1 MPSYKITAISILVST
16 LTISIYASE
25 TRSATGDL
33 PPPAGFANQA
43 EEYQLMTGRW
53 CGRLSD
59 GPKIRI
65 TVETVTDD
73 GAASGIYEFGK
84 FKVQTKFKGEV
95 KDHKLHTTLPGT
107 SGQGGK
113 WLDADMA
120 TWLHKKDRMA
130 GTWESNKSKKSN
142 PAQLGIVTF
151 KAKRCN

>member
-1 MPSYKITAISILVST
+1 MTILP
-16 LTISIYASE
+16 YPGGRQA
-25 TRSATGDL
+25 AAADL
-33 PPPAGFANQA
+33 PPPADFASQA
-43 EEYQLMTGRW
+43 EEYQLMTGKW

-65 TVETVTDD
+65 TVETVNSD

-95 KDHKLHTTLPGT
+95 KDHVLHMTLPGT

-113 WLDADMA
+113 WLDADM
-120 TWLHKKDRMA
+120 TMWLHKNDRTA
-130 GTWESNKSKKSN
+130 GTWESNKPKKSS
-142 PAQLGIVTF
+142 PAQLGLVTF